1 MFNDLGV
8 ALRLSSED
16 FSDNSDSPTNSS
28 SSRRVRFLDEIEWA
42 MRYLKKDD
50 RIVWYLSLI
59 QRMCMKKLRDQP
71 ISKTRKMRR
80 RIERKLHGFADERIN
95 RDFEFFNKDDW
106 EHYHDLQC
114 VSQSHTMND
123 YQFFRT
129 LENKAIPKSTEQI
142 NEDFLQIE
150 KKILSGTE
158 ERFCSDGQKFIECG
172 KGWVW
177 FKVKEGFSRQE
188 SLAMRHCGNGDGGFG
203 EVLYSLREQVN
214 RNDSVFWKPHLTFIV
229 KNGFLGESKGF
240 ANQKPAEKYHPY
252 IAIFLLESGVRGIH
266 GGGYLPQNNFKF
278 LDFEHSLQ
286 SKILSRYPDFIFD
299 SVNRSGDEF
308 ISTGGGRSWQLIAD
322 DVFPVKASESV
333 YPCQKSRSWLVLKE
347 TIFSAHGTH
356 DHSLAWCSLSGGEI
370 SMIHYES
377 TRIANSDIFALLKD
391 ERITSL
397 SEDLLKAESQ
407 TGKILGENYINHL
420 ILIKPAFFKK
430 SSLSKIFEKV
440 GHSHALV
447 AFINQR
453 YGLDVDYSE
462 DGIELE
468 NYHSLDEFG
477 ARTGIGSI
485 QRKISS
491 LDEGIRSDPFKCLSC
506 KELDFFSLPWL
517 TLRTVVK
524 KDKENFS
531 LHLNA
536 RYILHFFTTVVS
548 EDGDLPTSVLRE
560 VIYSFGPPEVPQ
572 TIMS

>member
-8 ALRLSSED
+8 VVRLSSED
-16 FSDNSDSPTNSS
+16 FLDNSDSQTNCN
-28 SSRRVRFLDEIEWA
+28 SRRVRFLDEIEWA

-80 RIERKLHGFADERIN
+80 RIERKLHGFGDERIN
-95 RDFEFFNKDDW
+95 RDFELFDKDDW

-129 LENKAIPKSTEQI
+129 VENKAIPKSTQQI

-150 KKILSGTE
+150 KKILSSTE
-158 ERFCSDGQKFIECG
+158 ERFCSDGERFIECG

-177 FKVKEGFSRQE
+177 FEVKQGFSRQE
-188 SLAMRHCGNGDGGFG
+188 SFAMRHCGNGDGGFG

-214 RNDSVFWKPHLTFIV
+214 RDGSVFWKPHLTFIV

-252 IAIFLLESGVRGIH
+252 IAIFLLESGIKGIH

-278 LDFEHSLQ
+278 LDLEHSLQ
-286 SKILSRYPDFIFD
+286 KKVLSRHPDFIFD
-299 SVNRSGDEF
+299 SVNRSGEEF
-308 ISTGGGRSWQLIAD
+308 ISTAEGRSWQLIS
-322 DVFPVKASESV
+322 DVGFPVQASECV
-333 YPCQKSRSWLVLKE
+333 YPYQKFRSWLVLKE
-347 TIFSAHGTH
+347 TIFSAHGAH

-370 SMIHYES
+370 SVIHYES
-377 TRIANSDIFALLKD
+377 IRIPSSEIFALLKD
-391 ERITSL
+391 ERITGL
-397 SEDLLKAESQ
+397 SEDLLTEQSQ

-430 SSLSKIFEKV
+430 SSLSQIFERV
-440 GHSHALV
+440 GHSYALV

-491 LDEGIRSDPFKCLSC
+491 LDEAIRLDPFKCLSNE
-506 KELDFFSLPWL
+506 ELDLFSLPWL
-517 TLRTVVK
+517 TLRPVIE
-524 KDKENFS
+524 KDKESFS

-536 RYILHFFTTVVS
+536 RYILHFFTTIVS
-548 EDGDLPTSVLRE
+548 EDCDFPISVLRK
-560 VIYSFGPPEVPQ
+560 VIYSFGPPEIPHA
-572 TIMS
+572 IIG

>member
-158 ERFCSDGQKFIECG
+158 ERFCSDGEKFIECG

-370 SMIHYES
+370 SIIHYES

-517 TLRTVVK
+517 TLRSVVK